1 MKNKGKDLINPD
13 FAFTYKNM
21 KQNLFFC
28 LILLPELH
36 GQISKLQAPTNGG
49 YKQ

>member
-13 FAFTYKNM
+13 FKNM